1 MSRAA
6 ILRAS
11 RRGRRGLSSTEQE
24 AAMGNAYNG
33 MELLSAEQVE
43 QIYRITDQL
52 GIQRDWVVVPLG
64 AADKDVELLH
74 PDGKLLIRPPRGED
88 FDAWLRGLRERLET
102 LDLGRAAR
110 RGVSDPKFPL
120 TGPGE
125 FHAWGTRRYL
135 GDRGILRR

>member
-1 MSRAA
+1 M
-6 ILRAS
+6 ID
-11 RRGRRGLSSTEQE
+11 EIH
-24 AAMGNAYNG
+24 NG

-43 QIYRITDQL
+43 RIYRVTDQL
-52 GIQRDWVVVPLG
+52 GLNRDWVVVPLN
-64 AADKDVELLH
+64 AADHGVELLH
-74 PDGKLLIRPPRGED
+74 PDGKLLIRPPRGEA
-88 FDAWLRGLRERLET
+88 FESWLQGLRDRLAA

-110 RGVSDPKFPL
+110 RGVNDPKFPL